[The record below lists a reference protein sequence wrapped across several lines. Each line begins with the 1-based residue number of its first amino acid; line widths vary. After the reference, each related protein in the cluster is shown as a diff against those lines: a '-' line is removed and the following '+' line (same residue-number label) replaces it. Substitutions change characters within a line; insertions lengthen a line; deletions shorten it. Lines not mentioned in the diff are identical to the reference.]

1 MFQFAAFPAGGPAQF
16 INTQALNMEH
26 NQCDRIPYGIFS
38 RANHLTKLNM
48 KENQLTS
55 LPIGNYSNYSFPE
68 YARDSNGLTYWTQI
82 KLERC
87 YIQTQIQRGSEIQLF
102 EIRKHLKSRLFEV
115 GFQMVGL

>member
-1 MFQFAAFPAGGPAQF
+1 MTVPFFVFQFTAFPAGGPAQF

-55 LPIGNYSNYSFPE
+55 LPIGNFNVKHISRTSNSTP
-68 YARDSNGLTYWTQI
+68 L
-82 KLERC
+82 L
-87 YIQTQIQRGSEIQLF
+87 
-102 EIRKHLKSRLFEV
+102 
-115 GFQMVGL
+115 